1 MSAHNTPRESIR
13 SRNSNPRSRAQS
25 EGLNEP
31 VPDIE
36 TPSPTISR
44 DDHHG
49 SDTVVPLEGRILR
62 DAQGKFIFLG
72 DCAPLSFLQTVRHL
86 ISSEVGSDSFAIQ
99 AARDSIIEVARP
111 ELPTGRRPP
120 ALPNPGET
128 QSLVED
134 YIAATTG
141 LVDLFEY
148 EELLRETRVWAS
160 DPTAHSGDAAA
171 AVFFLVMAIGAQERS
186 EEQADSW
193 FEHARSLLLKH
204 MCNSMNVTT
213 VQGFTLVAVYMLR
226 AFQPNGAYL
235 YFCEQ
240 PTTFIR
246 WLLTSSSI
254 SCADCVCRWH
264 PSDGGQCLLRHLY
277 PVDERSNLEKSSRS
291 RYADKLCTGK
301 TSCHI

>member
-1 MSAHNTPRESIR
+1 
-13 SRNSNPRSRAQS
+13 
-25 EGLNEP
+25 
-31 VPDIE
+31 
-36 TPSPTISR
+36 
-44 DDHHG
+44 
-49 SDTVVPLEGRILR
+49 
-62 DAQGKFIFLG
+62 
-72 DCAPLSFLQTVRHL
+72 VRHL

-128 QSLVED
+128 KTLVED
-134 YIAATTG
+134 YLAATTG

-148 EELLRETRVWAS
+148 DELIRETKAWAS
-160 DPTAHSGDAAA
+160 NHTAHSGDAAA

-186 EEQADSW
+186 EEQADAW

-235 YFCEQ
+235 YFCESTAAAFQ
-240 PTTFIR
+240 Y
-246 WLLTSSSI
+246 LLTSSSI
-254 SCADCVCRWH
+254 SGADCVRCGH
-264 PSDGGQCLLRHLY
+264 PSNGGQCFLWHFD
-277 PVDERSNLEKSSRS
+277 PIDEGSNLEESSSSRH
-291 RYADKLCTGK
+291 ADQLRVGQTTCDV
-301 TSCHI
+301 